1 LCAGGHDPVPE
12 RAPGLFS
19 GLTSSSSAKKSS

>member
-1 LCAGGHDPVPE
+1 VPE